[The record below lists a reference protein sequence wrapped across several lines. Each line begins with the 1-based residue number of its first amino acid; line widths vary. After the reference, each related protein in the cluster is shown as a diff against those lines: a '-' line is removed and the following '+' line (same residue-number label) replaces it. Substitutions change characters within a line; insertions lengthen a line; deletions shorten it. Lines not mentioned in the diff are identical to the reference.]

1 MPRALRRAGS
11 DQRAHRCVHPEFRLL
26 RDNRQARAELLCLLW
41 SSRVERLMRARDML
55 RCFLGTSEL
64 LIEGLAF
71 CLLLATA
78 ACQRDDVPVRTTY
91 YDRKIGVTLLQ
102 TCATSPTKSG
112 CHVAA
117 DDHGNALGNLNVTS
131 YDAVSK
137 RQDLFLR
144 YGPYGFPALLLKVAK
159 PFPVTI
165 TTWQSAE
172 PTLVT
177 TDIAH
182 VGGRLLDLTSP
193 AFTSLDAWIT
203 NGHTV
208 NNAPSAERVL
218 EQSPCSNDLGT
229 DPDFDPTTDPAA
241 ADYKTFLNNVNPVI
255 GKLCS
260 AGNCH
265 GAAAN
270 SLYLT
275 CGSTLEAARWNY
287 FAVGDYVSVD
297 TGASEILRR
306 ALSPAA
312 GGVYHEG
319 GTIFDATSD
328 PDYQALVDWATEKG
342 GPTDQVVPGK
352 DDGLLLFANRVQP
365 MLVKRG
371 CMMVNCHSGSM
382 FHDYRLRGGSGGHF
396 GLPATRKNY
405 DFTIEQL
412 ALESPDVNASRLVRK
427 NLPATPEVGGLVH
440 RGGPLFAEKH
450 DCSDAE
456 LSAAIDPAVSLD
468 DQAPYCVI
476 KASFQKERQARFP
489 TPPALSGIAFV
500 RRPPAAL
507 PDTPQSFETYSPGAE
522 VIQVAASLDATNH
535 VTVGAETSLSARCGL
550 SPAATDAR
558 RPAVSWDGKKIAFS
572 ARTSAS
578 TPFQV
583 YVVDAGSCAPEP
595 TINAVPTMEDGA
607 AFSDNGELVH
617 NFDPVFAP
625 DDRIVFVSTRGNTKN
640 DGVFS
645 YHGPQRPPADP
656 SRLNANV
663 YVLESGKIRQ
673 LTFLLNQELSPA
685 FMRDGRLILVAEK
698 RAPGFYQLAGRR
710 MNLDG
715 GDYHPLFGQRNTI
728 GFDQL
733 TDLVELSDKNFA
745 AILSEN
751 GAVHGAGALAI
762 VNRSV
767 GIDQLSTTPEDYV
780 QSPAAIGWPNP
791 AFFQH
796 SVRILDP
803 AATGKLS
810 GTQGAYRSPSL
821 LPTQNLLASYA
832 ANVVALDNFNGNFDI
847 VEVDTATGA
856 RTPLIADA
864 KDDLWPVAI
873 APRYNLR
880 LFKSKID
887 EPNGATQ
894 IFADDARRTRSQITF
909 LDAPLLSSLLFQN
922 TRTGRVVPSDNFA
935 LSLWEDLPPES
946 GITSFDAASPSS
958 VFSDDYGKVYVR
970 RGLLGS
976 PSIYSDGSASVNIR
990 GGIPLVLQTRVLL
1003 AGDQKPTDH
1012 FQREEM
1018 QFYPGEVVRQGFRSP
1033 LFNGLCAGC
1042 HGSISGY
1049 DTDISANP
1057 DILSQASRV
1066 EAKDRT
1072 PSDLTAHPN
1081 SIIGPVAP

>member
-1 MPRALRRAGS
+1 
-11 DQRAHRCVHPEFRLL
+11 
-26 RDNRQARAELLCLLW
+26 
-41 SSRVERLMRARDML
+41 MRARDML
-55 RCFLGTSEL
+55 RSLVGRSGL
-64 LIEGLAF
+64 LLRGLA
-71 CLLLATA
+71 LGSLLASS
-78 ACQRDDVPVRTTY
+78 ACNRDDDPVRTTY
-91 YDRKIGVTLLQ
+91 YDRKIGVTLVQ

-112 CHVAA
+112 CHVSA
-117 DDHGNALGNLNVTS
+117 DDHGNALGNLNVAS
-131 YDAVSK
+131 YDALSK

-159 PFPVTI
+159 PYPVSI

-172 PTLVT
+172 TTLVT

-193 AFTSLDAWIT
+193 AFTSLDTWIS
-203 NGHTV
+203 NGHAL
-208 NNAPSAERVL
+208 NNAPPAERVL
-218 EQSPCSNDLGT
+218 DQTTCSNTVGT
-229 DPDFDPTTDPAA
+229 DPEFDPTADPMT
-241 ADYKTFLNNVNPVI
+241 ADYKTFVERVNPVI
-255 GKLCS
+255 GTRCA

-275 CGSTLEAARWNY
+275 CGTTSEAARWNY
-287 FAVGDYVSVD
+287 LAVGDYVSVD

-306 ALSPAA
+306 ALSPAS

-319 GTIFDATSD
+319 GTVFATTED
-328 PDYQALVDWATEKG
+328 PGYQALVAWATEKG

-352 DDGLLLFANRVQP
+352 DDGLLLFADRVQP

-396 GLPATRKNY
+396 GLPSTRKNY
-405 DFTIEQL
+405 DFTLEQL

-427 NLPATPEVGGLVH
+427 NLPAVPEYGGLVH

-450 DCSDAE
+450 DCTEAE
-456 LSAAIDPAVSLD
+456 LVAAVDRSAPLD
-468 DQAPYCVI
+468 EQAPYCVI
-476 KASFQKERQARFP
+476 KAWFQKERAARFAS
-489 TPPALSGIAFV
+489 PPALTGIVFV

-507 PDTPQSFETYSPGAE
+507 PDTPQNFEAFSPGAE
-522 VIQVAASLDATNH
+522 VLQVAASLDATNH
-535 VTVGAETSLSARCGL
+535 VTVGAETSLSALCGL
-550 SPAATDAR
+550 SPASTDAR
-558 RPAVSWDGKKIAFS
+558 RPAVSWDGSKIAFS
-572 ARTSAS
+572 ARKSADS
-578 TPFQV
+578 PFQV
-583 YVVDAGSCAPEP
+583 YVVSGGSCAPEP
-595 TINAVPTMEDGA
+595 TINAAPSTDDGD
-607 AFSDNGELVH
+607 AFTDNGELVH

-625 DDRIVFVSTRGNTKN
+625 DDRLVFASTRGNTKN
-640 DGVFS
+640 GAAFS
-645 YHGPQRPPADP
+645 YRGPQRTPADP
-656 SRLNANV
+656 SRLNSNL

-685 FMRDGRLILVAEK
+685 FMRDGRLIMVAEK

-728 GFDQL
+728 DFDQL
-733 TDLVELSDKNFA
+733 TDVVELTDKDFA
-745 AILSEN
+745 AILSDN
-751 GAVHGAGALAI
+751 GAVHGAGTLALI
-762 VNRSV
+762 NRSV

-780 QSPAAIGWPNP
+780 QQPSAITWPNP

-803 AATGKLS
+803 DATGKLS

-832 ANVVALDNFNGNFDI
+832 ANVVTLDNFNGNFDI
-847 VEVDTATGA
+847 VEVDTSTGA
-856 RTPLIADA
+856 RTPLISDA

-880 LFKSKID
+880 LFKSRLD

-894 IFADDARRTRSQITF
+894 VYDDDARRGRSQITF

-922 TRTGRVVPSDNFA
+922 TRTGRVVPTSNFA
-935 LSLWEDLPPES
+935 LSLWEDLPPEP
-946 GITSFDAASPSS
+946 GVTSFDDAPPNS
-958 VFSDDYGKVYVR
+958 VFSDDFGKVYVR

-976 PSIYSDGSASVNIR
+976 PTMYGDGSASVTIR
-990 GGIPLVLQTRVLL
+990 GGMPLVLQARVAL
-1003 AGDQKPTDH
+1003 ANDKKPTDH

-1018 QFYPGEVVRQGFRSP
+1018 QFYPGEVVRQGFRAP

-1042 HGSISGY
+1042 HGSVSGY
-1049 DTDISANP
+1049 ETDISVNP

-1066 EAKDRT
+1066 EAKDRNPT
-1072 PSDLTAHPN
+1072 DLTAHP
-1081 SIIGPVAP
+1081 SSTVGPVAP

>member
-1 MPRALRRAGS
+1 M
-11 DQRAHRCVHPEFRLL
+11 
-26 RDNRQARAELLCLLW
+26 
-41 SSRVERLMRARDML
+41 RVRDML
-55 RCFLGTSEL
+55 RSLVGRSELPVRGLALGLFLG
-64 LIEGLAF
+64 I
-71 CLLLATA
+71 A
-78 ACQRDDVPVRTTY
+78 ACNRDDDSVRTSY
-91 YDRKIGVTLLQ
+91 YDRKIGVTLVQ
-102 TCATSPTKSG
+102 SCATSPTKSG

-117 DDHGNALGNLNVTS
+117 DDHGNALGNLSVTS
-131 YDAVSK
+131 YDEVSK

-159 PFPVTI
+159 PYPVSI
-165 TTWQSAE
+165 TTWQSADA
-172 PTLVT
+172 TLVT

-203 NGHTV
+203 NGHAI
-208 NNAPSAERVL
+208 NNAPPAERVL
-218 EQSPCSNDLGT
+218 EQTPCSSSVGT
-229 DPDFDPTTDPAA
+229 DPEFDSTADPTASDFR
-241 ADYKTFLNNVNPVI
+241 TFVDNVNPVL
-255 GKLCS
+255 GTSCA

-275 CGSTLEAARWNY
+275 CGDTPEAVRWNY

-297 TGASEILRR
+297 TGTSEILRR
-306 ALSPAA
+306 ALSPAV

-319 GTIFDATSD
+319 GTIFESTDDSG
-328 PDYQALVDWATEKG
+328 YQALVDWATAKG
-342 GPTDQVVPGK
+342 GPTDQVVPGQ

-405 DFTIEQL
+405 ELTLEQL

-427 NLPATPEVGGLVH
+427 NLPAVAEYGGILH
-440 RGGPLFAEKH
+440 RGGPLFTEKH
-450 DCSDAE
+450 DCTDQE
-456 LSAAIDPAVSLD
+456 LTAALDPAAPLD

-476 KASFQKERQARFP
+476 EAWFKKEQAARFP
-489 TPPALSGIAFV
+489 SPPALTGIVFV

-507 PDTPQSFETYSPGAE
+507 PDTPQSFEAFSPGAE
-522 VIQVAASLDATNH
+522 VIRVAASLDATNH
-535 VTVGAETSLSARCGL
+535 VTVGAETSLSALCGL
-550 SPAATDAR
+550 SPASTDAR
-558 RPAVSWDGKKIAFS
+558 RPTVSWNGTKIAFS
-572 ARTSAS
+572 ARTSATS
-578 TPFQV
+578 PLQV
-583 YVVDAGSCAPEP
+583 YVVEGSSCALEA
-595 TINAVPTMEDGA
+595 TINAAPTTDDGA
-607 AFSDNGELVH
+607 AFTDNGELVH
-617 NFDPVFAP
+617 NFDPAFAP
-625 DDRIVFVSTRGNTKN
+625 DDRLVFASTRGNTKN
-640 DGVFS
+640 GGAFS
-645 YHGPQRPPADP
+645 YRGPQRTPADP
-656 SRLNANV
+656 SRLNSNL

-673 LTFLLNQELSPA
+673 LTFLLNQELSPE

-728 GFDQL
+728 DFDQL
-733 TDLVELSDKNFA
+733 TDVVELSDKNFA
-745 AILSEN
+745 AILSDN
-751 GAVHGAGALAI
+751 GAVHGAGTLAI
-762 VNRSV
+762 INRSV
-767 GIDQLSTTPEDYV
+767 GVDQLSVTPSDYV
-780 QSPAAIGWPNP
+780 QKEDAIGWPNP

-796 SVRILDP
+796 SVRVLDP

-810 GTQGAYRSPSL
+810 GTQGAYRSPSS

-832 ANVVALDNFNGNFDI
+832 SNVVALDNFNGNFDI
-847 VEVDTATGA
+847 VEVDASTGA
-856 RTPLIADA
+856 RTPLIADP

-873 APRYNLR
+873 APRYNIR
-880 LFKSKID
+880 IFKSRLD

-894 IFADDARRTRSQITF
+894 VFDDEGRRDRSQITF

-922 TRTGRVVPSDNFA
+922 TRTGRVVPSSNFA

-946 GITSFDAASPSS
+946 GITSFDAANPNS

-976 PSIYSDGSASVNIR
+976 PTIYGDGSASVTIR
-990 GGIPLVLQTRVLL
+990 GGIPLVLQTRVSL
-1003 AGDQKPTDH
+1003 AADSKPTDH

-1018 QFYPGEVVRQGFRSP
+1018 QFYPGEVVRQGFRTS

-1042 HGSISGY
+1042 HGSLSGY
-1049 DTDISANP
+1049 ETDISANP

-1066 EAKDRT
+1066 EAKDKKPVDLLNQ
-1072 PSDLTAHPN
+1072 PS
-1081 SIIGPVAP
+1081 SMIGPVAP

>member
-1 MPRALRRAGS
+1 M
-11 DQRAHRCVHPEFRLL
+11 Q
-26 RDNRQARAELLCLLW
+26 
-41 SSRVERLMRARDML
+41 
-55 RCFLGTSEL
+55 
-64 LIEGLAF
+64 GLALGF
-71 CLLLATA
+71 LLTNS
-78 ACQRDDVPVRTTY
+78 ACNRDDDPGRTTY
-91 YDRKIGVTLLQ
+91 YDRKIAVTLVQ

-112 CHVAA
+112 CHVSA

-131 YDAVSK
+131 YDALSK
-137 RQDLFLR
+137 RPDLLLR

-159 PFPVTI
+159 PYPVSI

-193 AFTSLDAWIT
+193 AFTTLDTWIS
-203 NGHTV
+203 NGHAI
-208 NNAPSAERVL
+208 NNAPPAKRVL
-218 EQSPCSNDLGT
+218 DQTPCSNTVGT
-229 DPDFDPTTDPAA
+229 DAEFDPSADPTTKDF
-241 ADYKTFLNNVNPVI
+241 KTFVSRVNPAI
-255 GKLCS
+255 GSRCS

-275 CGSTLEAARWNY
+275 CGSTPEAARWNY
-287 FAVGDYVSVD
+287 FALGDYVSVD

-306 ALSPAA
+306 ALSPES

-319 GTIFDATSD
+319 GTIFESTED
-328 PDYQALVDWATEKG
+328 PDYQGFVAWATEKG

-352 DDGLLLFANRVQP
+352 DDGLLLFADRVQP

-405 DFTIEQL
+405 DFTLEQL
-412 ALESPDVNASRLVRK
+412 ALESADVNASRLIRK
-427 NLPATPEVGGLVH
+427 NLPAVPEYGGLVH
-440 RGGPLFAEKH
+440 RGGPLFAEHH
-450 DCSDAE
+450 DCTDAQ
-456 LSAAIDPAVSLD
+456 LADAVDRTVPLD
-468 DQAPYCVI
+468 GQFPYCVI
-476 KASFQKERQARFP
+476 KAWFQKERAARFT
-489 TPPALSGIAFV
+489 TPPALTGIVFV

-507 PDTPQSFETYSPGAE
+507 PDTPQSFEVFSPGAE
-522 VIQVAASLDATNH
+522 VLQVAASLDATNH
-535 VTVGAETSLSARCGL
+535 VTVGAQTSLSALCGL
-550 SPAATDAR
+550 SPASTDAR
-558 RPAVSWDGKKIAFS
+558 RPAVSWDGSKIAFS
-572 ARTSAS
+572 ARKSADS
-578 TPFQV
+578 PFQV
-583 YVVDAGSCAPEP
+583 YVVEGGNCALEP
-595 TINAVPTMEDGA
+595 TINAAPTTDEGD
-607 AFSDNGELVH
+607 AFTDNGELVH

-625 DDRIVFVSTRGNTKN
+625 DARLVFASTRGNTKN
-640 DGVFS
+640 GAAFS
-645 YHGPQRPPADP
+645 YRGPQHTPADP
-656 SRLNANV
+656 SRLNSNL

-685 FMRDGRLILVAEK
+685 FMRDGRLIMVTEK

-715 GDYHPLFGQRNTI
+715 GDYHPLFGQRSTI
-728 GFDQL
+728 GFEQL
-733 TDLVELSDKNFA
+733 TDVVELSDKDFA
-745 AILSEN
+745 AILSDK
-751 GAVHGAGALAI
+751 GAVHGGGTLALI
-762 VNRSV
+762 NRSV
-767 GIDQLSTTPEDYV
+767 GVDQLSETPEDYAQN
-780 QSPAAIGWPNP
+780 QSAISWPNP

-803 AATGKLS
+803 DATGKLS
-810 GTQGAYRSPSL
+810 GTQGAYRSPSP
-821 LPTQNLLASYA
+821 LPSQNLLASYA
-832 ANVVALDNFNGNFDI
+832 GNVVALDNFDGNFDI
-847 VEVDTATGA
+847 VEVDTSTGA
-856 RTPLIADA
+856 RSPLITDP

-880 LFKSKID
+880 LFKSRLD

-894 IFADDARRTRSQITF
+894 ILDDDARRGRSQITF

-922 TRTGRVVPSDNFA
+922 TRTGRVVPTSNFA
-935 LSLWEDLPPES
+935 LSLWEDLPPEPNVN
-946 GITSFDAASPSS
+946 SFDSANPNS

-976 PSIYSDGSASVNIR
+976 PTMYYDGSASATIR
-990 GGIPLVLQTRVLL
+990 GGIPLVLQARVKL
-1003 AGDQKPTDH
+1003 ANDKQPTDH

-1018 QFYPGEVVRQGFRSP
+1018 QFYPGEVVRQGFRGP

-1042 HGSISGY
+1042 HGSLSGY
-1049 DTDISANP
+1049 ETDISVNP

-1066 EAKDRT
+1066 EAKDRNPT
-1072 PSDLTAHPN
+1072 DLTNQP
-1081 SIIGPVAP
+1081 SSTSGPVAP